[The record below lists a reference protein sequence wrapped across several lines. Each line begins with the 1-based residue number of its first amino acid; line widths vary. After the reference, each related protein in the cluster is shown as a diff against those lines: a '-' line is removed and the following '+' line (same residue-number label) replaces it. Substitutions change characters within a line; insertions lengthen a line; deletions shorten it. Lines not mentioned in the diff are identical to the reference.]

1 MPADGGLRE
10 LENRPQLVHGELV
23 PFEGEQEPAP
33 RGIREGCHLPEKGDR
48 RQTLHPFIRIEG
60 YYESADK
67 SSVFLAGGMRSSR
80 LRCRKAA
87 GDIVGGPN
95 ERSFLFLRHMTFE
108 ASLRR
113 LNEILAA
120 LEEQQVGL
128 DASLKLF
135 EEGVEL
141 LRSAS
146 AELGRAE
153 TKVQMLLEKSDGG
166 FELREM
172 DL

>member
-1 MPADGGLRE
+1 M
-10 LENRPQLVHGELV
+10 N
-23 PFEGEQEPAP
+23 
-33 RGIREGCHLPEKGDR
+33 
-48 RQTLHPFIRIEG
+48 
-60 YYESADK
+60 
-67 SSVFLAGGMRSSR
+67 
-80 LRCRKAA
+80 
-87 GDIVGGPN
+87 
-95 ERSFLFLRHMTFE
+95 FE

-166 FELREM
+166 FEFREM

>member
-1 MPADGGLRE
+1 
-10 LENRPQLVHGELV
+10 
-23 PFEGEQEPAP
+23 
-33 RGIREGCHLPEKGDR
+33 
-48 RQTLHPFIRIEG
+48 
-60 YYESADK
+60 
-67 SSVFLAGGMRSSR
+67 MRSSR
-80 LRCRKAA
+80 LRCRELPD
-87 GDIVGGPN
+87 DIVSCPDVRPHIN
-95 ERSFLFLRHMTFE
+95 SERMNFE

-113 LNEILAA
+113 LDEILAA
-120 LEEQQVGL
+120 LEDQQVGL
-128 DASLKLF
+128 DDSLKLF

-141 LRSAS
+141 LRTAS